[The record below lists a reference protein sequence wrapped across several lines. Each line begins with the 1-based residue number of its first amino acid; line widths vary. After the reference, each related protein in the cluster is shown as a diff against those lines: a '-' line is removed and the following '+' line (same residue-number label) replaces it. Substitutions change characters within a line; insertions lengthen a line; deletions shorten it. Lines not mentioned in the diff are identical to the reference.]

1 MAVLLCWE
9 KKDRSWEVGLYKGF
23 RFVFLFEEEE
33 EEVSNEIIEPFSSK
47 NAQAFKYRSL
57 QIKPYC
63 TPPK

>member
-9 KKDRSWEVGLYKGF
+9 KKDRSWEFGLYKGF